1 MPGLRECRYRCRYGA
16 SVGKYG
22 GSAYLLIGRVYDIP
36 PGMMQNRKDRYCAF
50 HQVTDMA
57 AAVRRGS
64 LRRPQEDQTLP
75 KIAVAPDGD
84 LIAGYRVAVVIT
96 AAVGGIVVVGERDRC
111 DQTIPGNKRDPHAD
125 PLR

>member
-1 MPGLRECRYRCRYGA
+1 
-16 SVGKYG
+16 
-22 GSAYLLIGRVYDIP
+22 
-36 PGMMQNRKDRYCAF
+36 
-50 HQVTDMA
+50 MA

-96 AAVGGIVVVGERDRC
+96 AAVGGIVVVGKRDRC

-125 PLR
+125 LCDDCLEYRTKSTSDYLIIATAHRVDESGIHSAPLPTPSE

>member
-1 MPGLRECRYRCRYGA
+1 
-16 SVGKYG
+16 
-22 GSAYLLIGRVYDIP
+22 
-36 PGMMQNRKDRYCAF
+36 
-50 HQVTDMA
+50 MA

-111 DQTIPGNKRDPHAD
+111 DQTIPGNRRDPHAD
-125 PLR
+125 LCEDCLITDQIYERLLSSPDISFSSLSH

>member
-1 MPGLRECRYRCRYGA
+1 
-16 SVGKYG
+16 
-22 GSAYLLIGRVYDIP
+22 
-36 PGMMQNRKDRYCAF
+36 
-50 HQVTDMA
+50 MA

-125 PLR
+125 LCAKTACNNGPNLRATTEQS